1 MTMNTLSE
9 SCQFDSLTLEDVR
22 KLYEKM
28 ERDEVLSKYNFPT
41 KPSSDGYYH
50 VWVADQSNRSGR
62 KQLKAKD
69 IDNLKEKVY
78 LHEKGINGRVRK
90 TFKDCF
96 KILLDEKL
104 KYVKDPERLL
114 SVNNTVLHMQ
124 QAYNRFYRG
133 TTMELLYVDQISKM
147 DLEDCFYT
155 ILSGGLVKKKA
166 FLECRGIAKQ
176 VLSLA
181 FEHAWINDNPYGRVN
196 FRKFNDMISQST
208 PIVKRVHSDAD
219 LDRMKVY
226 LHEYQCSKPDYM
238 PAYALELQILAGLRR
253 GEVPP
258 IEWGDVSETSLN
270 INKEQILVR
279 KGNSNNKSYNK
290 IVNHTKTYVDR
301 SFPMTKDLRDF
312 FDRLR
317 AVIGEYYPGS
327 KYCFPNITTET
338 GVITN
343 NAVYPFY
350 VRMCEKLGIEISKD
364 FIKGPHSFRRNGITR
379 VANNPGGN
387 IMIASLIYGNSPQSA
402 SMHYYSGIDL
412 ETARKL
418 VEGNQ

>member
-1 MTMNTLSE
+1 MLTMNTLSE

-50 VWVADQSNRSGR
+50 VWVADRSNRSGR

-78 LHEKGINGRVRK
+78 LHEKGINGKVRK

-96 KILLDEKL
+96 EILLSEKL
-104 KYVKDPERLL
+104 KYVTDPDRLL
-114 SVNNTVLHMQ
+114 SVNNTVLHMR
-124 QAYNRFYRG
+124 QAYNRFFKE
-133 TTMELLYVDQISKM
+133 TTFEGLFIDQISKS
-147 DLEDCFYT
+147 DLEDCFYSV
-155 ILSGGLVKKKA
+155 LKGGHCKRKA
-166 FLECRGIAKQ
+166 FLECRGIVKQ

-181 FEHAWINDNPYGRVN
+181 FEQYWISENPYYRIN
-196 FRKFNDMISQST
+196 FRKYNDMIIQST
-208 PIVKRVHSDAD
+208 PVAKRIHSDSD
-219 LDRMKVY
+219 LDLMMRY
-226 LHEYQCSKPDYM
+226 LHEYQQNKPSYM
-238 PAYALELQILAGLRR
+238 PAYALELQIIAGLRR

-258 IEWGDVSETSLN
+258 IEWSDVTETGLN

-279 KGNSNNKSYNK
+279 GKKSYNK

-301 SFPMTKDLRDF
+301 TFPMTKDLRDF
-312 FDRLR
+312 FNRLQ
-317 AVIGEYYPGS
+317 AADDEYYPGS

-343 NAVYPFY
+343 QSVYPFY
-350 VRMCEKLGIEISKD
+350 ARMCEKLDIDVSKD
-364 FIKGPHSFRRNGITR
+364 FIRGPHSFRRNGITR
-379 VANNPGGN
+379 VANSPGGN
-387 IMIASLIYGNSPQSA
+387 IMIASQIYGNSPQSA
-402 SMHYYSGIDL
+402 SAHYYSGIDL